1 MKQTIYSKLLPPLTD
16 KGCIGLH
23 RSTEIAIWFGTSIDE
38 PGRMSLTRRMSPIY
52 EHCLIYPQ
60 PQNLGNRVF
69 FESKLDPKDLIN
81 S

>member
-38 PGRMSLTRRMSPIY
+38 PGRMSPIY
-52 EHCLIYPQ
+52 EHLIIYPQ
-60 PQNLGNRVF
+60 PQNPGNRVF
-69 FESKLDPKDLIN
+69 FESKLEPRNYKN
-81 S
+81 SE

>member
-38 PGRMSLTRRMSPIY
+38 PGRMSSTERMSP
-52 EHCLIYPQ
+52 
-60 PQNLGNRVF
+60 G
-69 FESKLDPKDLIN
+69 
-81 S
+81 